1 MSKHVL
7 RKSIACLGGC
17 LLLVMC
23 LQVARIP
30 ISPGQYAMTHKE
42 RESVYLQPGKLYF
55 VRTSEEVELPEG
67 TWAKCYATFGTGFHH
82 SGKHKSKDK
91 LCNGDIDMRLRDN
104 GDIEYKCVICG
115 KSWIKKSEV
124 QLITD
129 PNEN

>member
-1 MSKHVL
+1 MSKSVL
-7 RKSIACLGGC
+7 LRSIALLGGC
-17 LLLVMC
+17 LFLAMF
-23 LQVARIP
+23 LQVARTP
-30 ISPGQYAMTHKE
+30 ISLGQDSKIHKE
-42 RESVYLQPGKLYF
+42 REGVYLQPGKLYF

-67 TWAKCYATFGTGFHH
+67 TLAKCCATFGSGFHH

-115 KSWIKKSEV
+115 KSWIKKSDV
-124 QLITD
+124 KLTTD